1 MRFTLRLL
9 CILSIIVPTLRA
21 QTVAAENKSAVGSTS
36 MTSILP
42 DLDRLQQAASQTNLD
57 LGHMRIE
64 KWKADNGSK
73 QQAQANADS
82 IQRNLTA
89 ALPGLISDVRSAPQD
104 IGAEFRLYR
113 NLDALYDV
121 LASLT
126 ESTGAFG
133 SKSDFDTL
141 AQQLSIFDSVR
152 HNLGNSLEALA
163 TSTESEV
170 VQLRAQVRTMQQVAA
185 PAPPPK
191 KVVVDDNEPAKKT
204 AHKKKPATKPATN
217 GSTTSSGSSA
227 DSSGSGASTAKQQ

>member
-1 MRFTLRLL
+1 
-9 CILSIIVPTLRA
+9 
-21 QTVAAENKSAVGSTS
+21 

-73 QQAQANADS
+73 QQGQANADS
-82 IQRNLTA
+82 VQRNLTT

-104 IGAEFRLYR
+104 MGAEFRLYR

-133 SKSDFDTL
+133 SKSDYDAL
-141 AQQLSIFDSVR
+141 AQQLGVIDSVR
-152 HNLGNSLEALA
+152 HNMGNALENLA
-163 TSTESEV
+163 RSTQSEV
-170 VQLRAQVRTMQQVAA
+170 DQLRSQVRTMQQAA
-185 PAPPPK
+185 VPAAPPK
-191 KVVVDDNEPAKKT
+191 KVVVDDNEPVKKT
-204 AHKKKPATKPATN
+204 VHKKKAAPVAPAGSATP
-217 GSTTSSGSSA
+217 
-227 DSSGSGASTAKQQ
+227 SSGSGSASGATADSKKQ

>member
-21 QTVAAENKSAVGSTS
+21 QTVAAENKTAVGSTS

-82 IQRNLTA
+82 IQRNLTT

-133 SKSDFDTL
+133 SKSDFATL

-204 AHKKKPATKPATN
+204 AHKKKPPTKPATN